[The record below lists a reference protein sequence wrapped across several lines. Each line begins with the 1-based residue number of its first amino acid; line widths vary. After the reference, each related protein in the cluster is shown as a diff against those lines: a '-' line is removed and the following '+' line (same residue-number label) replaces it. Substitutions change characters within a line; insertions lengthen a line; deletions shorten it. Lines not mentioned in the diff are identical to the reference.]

1 MNQRSASTGASD
13 RGTVLLLFPA
23 AALIMLLLGAIA
35 VDVALTQVRARELQS
50 VAASAAND
58 ALAALDVVRLRNGD
72 GIVIGEPAAR
82 TIAESSVAAG
92 SLSTASVETV
102 VVTTDAQGRTVIAV
116 TLSLDVDLVMAPAV
130 GDLDRITLRRTGRAT
145 ILGSE
150 PGP

>member
-1 MNQRSASTGASD
+1 M
-13 RGTVLLLFPA
+13 LLLFPA